1 MLKAVII
8 EDTDQDRQWL
18 NSLLE
23 PYKTDI
29 AVVGEADN
37 LPEAIR
43 IITALKP
50 DVVFLDVQIKGG
62 DGFDV
67 LRALDTVD
75 FKIIFTT
82 SFDTF
87 AVRAIRLSALDY
99 LVKPLVKEEFDH
111 AINRLLSEAT
121 ESAQNKQIEVLVNN
135 LRQVKKLALPAQNS
149 IKFVDIDNIIRC
161 QADSN
166 YTWFFLT
173 NGNKLLVTKCLKEF
187 EEMLEPSG
195 FCRVHQSHLIN
206 LRYISEF
213 KKESGGIVVMED
225 SEEIYVARRRKDI
238 LLAAISG
245 FRKI

>member
-8 EDTDQDRQWL
+8 EDTDQDKQWL
-18 NSLLE
+18 KSLLD
-23 PYKTDI
+23 PYKNEI
-29 AVVGEADN
+29 QVVGEADN
-37 LPEAIR
+37 LPEAVS
-43 IITALKP
+43 IITLLKP

-67 LRALDTVD
+67 IRALDPIN

-99 LVKPLVKEEFDH
+99 LVKPVDKDEFDS
-111 AINRLLSEAT
+111 AIGRLLSEAT
-121 ESAQNKQIEVLVNN
+121 ESAQKKQIEVLVNN
-135 LRQVKKLALPAQNS
+135 LRQVNKLALPSQNT
-149 IKFVDIDNIIRC
+149 IRFVDIDSIIRC

-173 NGNKLLVTKCLKEF
+173 NGTKLLVTKCLKEF

-195 FCRVHQSHLIN
+195 FCRVHQSHLVN

>member
-1 MLKAVII
+1 MIKAVII
-8 EDTDQDRQWL
+8 EDTDQAIQWL
-18 NSLLE
+18 KSLLD
-23 PYKTDI
+23 PYKNEIEVIGD
-29 AVVGEADN
+29 ADN
-37 LPEAIR
+37 LQEAVR
-43 IITALKP
+43 TITVLKP
-50 DVVFLDVQIKGG
+50 HVVFLDVQIKGG

-67 LRALDTVD
+67 IQAISTID

-99 LVKPLVKEEFDH
+99 LVKPIAKDEFDN
-111 AINRLLSEAT
+111 AISRLLSDAS

-149 IKFVDIDNIIRC
+149 IRFVDIENIIRC

-213 KKESGGIVVMED
+213 KKESG
-225 SEEIYVARRRKDI
+225 EIGRAHV
-238 LLAAISG
+238 
-245 FRKI
+245 

>member
-1 MLKAVII
+1 MLKSVII
-8 EDTDQDRQWL
+8 EDTDQDKQWL
-18 NSLLE
+18 KSLLE
-23 PYKTDI
+23 PYKNEIT
-29 AVVGEADN
+29 VVGEADN

-43 IITALKP
+43 TISMLKP

-67 LRALDTVD
+67 IQALGPID

-82 SFDTF
+82 SYDTF

-99 LVKPLVKEEFDH
+99 LVKPVGKAEFDN
-111 AINRLLSEAT
+111 AIGRLLSGLT
-121 ESAQNKQIEVLVNN
+121 ERAQNKQIEVLVNN
-135 LRQVKKLALPAQNS
+135 LRQVNKLALPAQNS
-149 IKFVDIDNIIRC
+149 IRFVDIDRIIRC

-173 NGNKLLVTKCLKEF
+173 NKSKLLVTKCLKEF
-187 EEMLEPSG
+187 EEILEPSG
-195 FCRVHQSHLIN
+195 FCRIHQSHLIN